1 MDNIQATPRSD
12 ILGRIADLLKQGK
25 EYANQYQVL
34 PQVPMLGGTG
44 LGDLFMGRAPE
55 LMDNISY
62 DGIRGATRGGNLATG
77 GIGTYGARPEVAD
90 AALLGMDVAG
100 LGGLAKLGGKAAMRK
115 MDKSVEDA
123 VYQAITRQFDLNK
136 MEPKHAAAPWPK
148 DTSAQALLPPRE
160 LWNTV
165 PREMPKAK
173 PTIEKAQ
180 EHINMSRR
188 DFLKKS
194 GAIAGSAALGGGL
207 LRKFSDNVVE
217 DVVPKVLDNT
227 ATASIKK
234 YKFNTLQD
242 YIDNLKG
249 LAADEGEIAYHENG
263 AFDMG
268 WDAWDDAWYHP
279 DNPNGYDNFIK
290 RRLLGDEQLYSSM
303 KAGQADGF
311 SPQEIEETLN
321 MFSPQAKQEMKAF
334 KDINKRVNDS
344 IYGKDDPRLSDDWAR
359 TLTTVEDP
367 VKYIKGMEE
376 GFTLGYF

>member
-12 ILGRIADLLKQGK
+12 VLGRIADLLKQGK

-100 LGGLAKLGGKAAMRK
+100 LGGLAKLGGRAALRK

-123 VYQAITRQFDLNK
+123 VYEAITRQFNLNK
-136 MEPKHAAAPWPK
+136 MEPKPAATPWPK
-148 DTSAQALLPPRE
+148 DTPAQALLPPRE

-188 DFLKKS
+188 DFLKKG

-207 LRKFSDNVVE
+207 LRKFGDNVVE
-217 DVVPKVLDNT
+217 DVAPKVVDNVAANTIEPQSLRFDSLNNYIKYVIDFVNDAGEENVGSVSDVLLRRHNLYREAKDVKSGYLREDIPGSVDLSILDE
-227 ATASIKK
+227 
-234 YKFNTLQD
+234 L
-242 YIDNLKG
+242 
-249 LAADEGEIAYHENG
+249 
-263 AFDMG
+263 
-268 WDAWDDAWYHP
+268 
-279 DNPNGYDNFIK
+279 
-290 RRLLGDEQLYSSM
+290 
-303 KAGQADGF
+303 
-311 SPQEIEETLN
+311 SPK
-321 MFSPQAKQEMKAF
+321 AKQEMSAF
-334 KDINKRVNDS
+334 KEAVKRTHDS
-344 IYGKDDPRLSDDWAR
+344 IYGPDDPRFADVWAKELS
-359 TLTTVEDP
+359 TVPDP
-367 VKYIKGMEE
+367 VRYTKDLEE
-376 GFTLGYF
+376 GFKLGYF

>member
-12 ILGRIADLLKQGK
+12 VLGRIADLLKQGK

-100 LGGLAKLGGKAAMRK
+100 LGGLAKLGGRAALRK

-123 VYQAITRQFDLNK
+123 VYEAITRQFNLNK
-136 MEPKHAAAPWPK
+136 MEPKPAATPWPK
-148 DTSAQALLPPRE
+148 DTPAQALLPPRE

-188 DFLKKS
+188 DFLKKG

-207 LRKFSDNVVE
+207 LRKFGDDVVE
-217 DVVPKVLDNT
+217 DVAPKVLDNT
-227 ATASIKK
+227 ANVSQK
-234 YKFNTLQD
+234 YSVNSLKEYLDWVSDIANGTL
-242 YIDNLKG
+242 
-249 LAADEGEIAYHENG
+249 DEGV
-263 AFDMG
+263 
-268 WDAWDDAWYHP
+268 
-279 DNPNGYDNFIK
+279 
-290 RRLLGDEQLYSSM
+290 LGTDFNQRMKNILSADEQLYTSM

-321 MFSPQAKQEMKAF
+321 MFSPQAKAEMKEF
-334 KDINKRVNDS
+334 KSFVKENDDLFGSMFYGDDSWAQWLGNSGGNVDAVRDYLARSINK
-344 IYGKDDPRLSDDWAR
+344 
-359 TLTTVEDP
+359 
-367 VKYIKGMEE
+367 
-376 GFTLGYF
+376 